1 MQNEYYKHPVR
12 KFIDHAFMQSKKDY
26 YIREKMDNLESMRQK
41 NARYELIASFLDQ
54 QYRKTVN

>member
-1 MQNEYYKHPVR
+1 
-12 KFIDHAFMQSKKDY
+12 
-26 YIREKMDNLESMRQK
+26 MDNLESMRQK